1 MRDKLDRIM
10 NIVCAYGIVMG
21 ILCSVFLLVVIATT
35 QGMPL
40 VVRIFFIIN
49 ISCLGILL
57 VVMLIWW
64 VKEMKE

>member
-1 MRDKLDRIM
+1 MKDRLNKFID
-10 NIVCAYGIVMG
+10 ILCLYCVVMG

-40 VVRIFFIIN
+40 VARLFFIIN
-49 ISCLGILL
+49 ISCLGVLL
-57 VVMLIWW
+57 VAMLIWW

>member
-1 MRDKLDRIM
+1 MRNKLERIM
-10 NIVCAYGIVMG
+10 NIGCVYALVMG

-40 VVRIFFIIN
+40 VVRLFFIIN
-49 ISCLGILL
+49 ISCLGVLL

>member
-10 NIVCAYGIVMG
+10 NIVCVYGIVMG

-35 QGMPL
+35 EAMPL
-40 VVRIFFIIN
+40 VAKLFFAIN

-57 VVMLIWW
+57 VAMLIWW

>member
-10 NIVCAYGIVMG
+10 NIVCVYGIVMG

-40 VVRIFFIIN
+40 VARLFFIIN
-49 ISCLGILL
+49 ISCLGVLL

>member
-1 MRDKLDRIM
+1 MRDRQDRIM
-10 NIVCAYGIVMG
+10 SIFIVFSMVMG
-21 ILCSVFLLVVIATT
+21 ILCSVFLLVVIAMTKA
-35 QGMPL
+35 MPL
-40 VVRIFFIIN
+40 VAKLFFAIN